1 MFATPTWQQLGKRNR
16 ERENR
21 VQQGEGRLEVRKEGR
36 HMVVRK
42 EWRQESMRQERIVVV

>member
-1 MFATPTWQQLGKRNR
+1 LCKGNR
-16 ERENR
+16 ERGNR

-42 EWRQESMRQERIVVV
+42 EGRQESMRKDSIAYAPSTAS